1 MSEQIKELMSA
12 FMDGELDNSGSL
24 LDQLKV
30 DSELRATWSRYH
42 VIRDSLQQRHL
53 PAASVLAARVAAA
66 LEQEPV
72 LLAPMHKRNSK
83 KSSRRAIGWATAASI
98 LLIMGLWFTQT
109 ISFTGE
115 GGNGFELS
123 SSGQPPQ
130 VTAEVEQTLSDYI
143 VNHNEYSAST
153 KMQGMLPYTRLISYV
168 PTQQAS
174 VERVE

>member
-12 FMDGELDNSGSL
+12 FMDGELDDSGSL

-30 DSELRATWSRYH
+30 DSDLRATWSRYH

-53 PAASVLAARVAAA
+53 PAASILAARVAAA

-72 LLAPMHKRNSK
+72 LLAPLNKRNSK
-83 KSSRRAIGWATAASI
+83 KPLHRAIGWAAAASI
-98 LLIMGLWFTQT
+98 LLITGLWFTQT

-115 GGNGFELS
+115 GDNGFELT
-123 SSGQPPQ
+123 PPQ
-130 VTAEVEQTLSDYI
+130 ATAEVEQTLSDYI

-168 PTQQAS
+168 PTQQSS